1 MQKSNKA
8 QGANNEPIWFT
19 KTDPTKTV
27 AQNPDTY
34 QTIKNNKVNGEGVTK

>member
-1 MQKSNKA
+1 MNPSGLA
-8 QGANNEPIWFT
+8 

-34 QTIKNNKVNGEGVTK
+34 QTIKNNKVNGEGVTEINIGMYISI